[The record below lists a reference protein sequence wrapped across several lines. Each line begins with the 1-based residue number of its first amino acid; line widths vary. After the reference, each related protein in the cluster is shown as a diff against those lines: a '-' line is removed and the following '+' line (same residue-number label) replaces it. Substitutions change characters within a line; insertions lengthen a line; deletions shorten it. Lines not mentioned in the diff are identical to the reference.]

1 MEDKKEKT
9 KLKIRE
15 ALAFG
20 WKKTNQRLGFFVVAS
35 FIFVFVPLLIT
46 PRIDIVAALAEGLS
60 GHLLIVFSGLIYFI
74 LSALF
79 TAGFLTI
86 LLKTLREE
94 RPSFRDFL
102 GKWKYVPRLVGG
114 YILYFLALLAGL
126 NLLIVP
132 GLILSVRLYFFN
144 LLIIDKGMG
153 PIRALKESYAMTK
166 GYGWKIFLLV
176 FVVVPILFV
185 LGVMAPLVGIWR
197 LSLLVFGVVPILF
210 VLGVMALLVG
220 ILVAISVVCL
230 ASVFFYG
237 KLSNREVESTPVQVS

>member
-20 WKKTNQRLGFFVVAS
+20 WKKTNQRLRFFIVAS
-35 FIFVFVPLLIT
+35 SIFAIGPLLIT
-46 PRIDIVAALAEGLS
+46 LPIDIAVALTEGLLS
-60 GHLLIVFSGLIYFI
+60 QLLTVFSILAYSILFMFFI
-74 LSALF
+74 
-79 TAGFLTI
+79 AGFWTI

-94 RPSFRDFL
+94 RPAFRDFL

-114 YILYFLALLAGL
+114 YILYFLAVFIGL
-126 NLLIVP
+126 ILFIVP
-132 GLILSVRLYFFN
+132 GLILLARLYFFD

-153 PIRALKESYAMTK
+153 PIQALKESYTMTK

-176 FVVVPILFV
+176 FVIIPAVFLLWTMIFLIGLLDTF
-185 LGVMAPLVGIWR
+185 
-197 LSLLVFGVVPILF
+197 LSLVIFRGIVFLIG
-210 VLGVMALLVG
+210 M
-220 ILVAISVVCL
+220 LVAIPIFYL

-237 KLSNREVESTPVQVS
+237 KLSNREAESTPVEVS

>member
-20 WKKTNQRLGFFVVAS
+20 WEEVGRRFGFFVVVS
-35 FIFVFVPLLIT
+35 FIFVFAPLLIT
-46 PRIDIVAALAEGLS
+46 LPIDITAALTEGLS
-60 GHLLIVFSGLIYFI
+60 DHLLTVFSNLTYFI
-74 LSALF
+74 LYAFF

-102 GKWKYVPRLVGG
+102 GKWKYVPLLIGG
-114 YILYFLALLAGL
+114 YILYFLAILAGL
-126 NLLIVP
+126 ILFIVP
-132 GLILSVRLYFFN
+132 GLILAVRLYFFD

-153 PIRALKESYAMTK
+153 PVEALKESYAMTK

-176 FVVVPILFV
+176 SVVAPILFV
-185 LGVMAPLVGIWR
+185 LGVI
-197 LSLLVFGVVPILF
+197 
-210 VLGVMALLVG
+210 ALLVG
-220 ILVAISVVCL
+220 MLVAIPIFYL

>member
-20 WKKTNQRLGFFVVAS
+20 WKETSQKLGFFVVAS
-35 FIFVFVPLLIT
+35 FIFAFVPLLIT
-46 PRIDIVAALAEGLS
+46 LSIIIIVATLTEGLS
-60 GHLLIVFSGLIYFI
+60 GYLLIAFGGLFI
-74 LSALF
+74 LYMLSI
-79 TAGFLTI
+79 AGFLTI

-102 GKWKYVPRLVGG
+102 GKWKYVPRLTAGC
-114 YILYFLALLAGL
+114 ILYFLAVLAGL
-126 NLLIVP
+126 ILFIVP
-132 GLILSVRLYFFN
+132 GLILFVRLYFFN

-176 FVVVPILFV
+176 SVVAPILRA
-185 LGVMAPLVGIWR
+185 LGVMVPLVGT
-197 LSLLVFGVVPILF
+197 LVDISIVHL
-210 VLGVMALLVG
+210 
-220 ILVAISVVCL
+220 AIT
-230 ASVFFYG
+230 FFYG